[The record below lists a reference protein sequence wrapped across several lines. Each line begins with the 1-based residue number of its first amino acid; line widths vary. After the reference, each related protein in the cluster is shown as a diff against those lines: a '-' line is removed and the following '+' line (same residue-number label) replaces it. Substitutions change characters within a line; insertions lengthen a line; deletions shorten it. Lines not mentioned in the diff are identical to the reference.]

1 VHSSNSYEIKAGALD
16 TMKNDEVDGRQGD
29 LGLEMGDIKSEGET
43 MNEEEESLLVGV
55 QDNFSDSKEGVEY
68 LGSTQLPNIIITPS
82 RRQKPCTLATPDP
95 DIQLA
100 EPTRVSSHVSLAS
113 GRGGGG
119 VLSLC
124 GPNPTKI
131 SLICVVILSIWMSWV
146 FIIHLNKEMSD
157 MAVELEESNNNI
169 KISEESNLAFRIST
183 EEKLRKLETQLDRF
197 LKRKRGGKRGRSEN
211 VSSTP
216 EASTV
221 APTEDDWL
229 DW

>member
-1 VHSSNSYEIKAGALD
+1 VLKVGALD
-16 TMKNDEVDGRQGD
+16 TMKKDEVDGRQGD
-29 LGLEMGDIKSEGET
+29 LGLEMEDIKNEGET

-68 LGSTQLPNIIITPS
+68 LGSSQLPNIIITPS
-82 RRQKPCTLATPDP
+82 RRQKPCSLATPDP

-113 GRGGGG
+113 GRGGAGG

-157 MAVELEESNNNI
+157 MAVELEESNKNI

-197 LKRKRGGKRGRSEN
+197 LKRKRGGKRGRSDN

-216 EASTV
+216 EVSTV
-221 APTEDDWL
+221 APNEEDWL